1 MRLEYDPQADA
12 VYIYLT
18 DKQYAYGKDLDDQ
31 RRIDYA
37 DDNTPIGI
45 ELLCVSNGVNLSDLP
60 YSQEIGKLLAEKAIK
75 TYQIQDMSKI
85 ETVSENATVLQ
96 VTWAG
101 KEDVYIFEPVKIR
114 PKVNVELNANPER
127 QTKNEKNIFSE
138 TVTR

>member
-18 DKQYAYGKDLDDQ
+18 DKRYAYGKDLDDQ

-37 DDNTPIGI
+37 DDNTPMGI

-60 YSQEIGKLLAEKAIK
+60 HSQEIGKLLAEKAIK

-85 ETVSENATVLQ
+85 ETVSGNATVLQ

-114 PKVNVELNANPER
+114 PKVNVELSANPER
-127 QTKNEKNIFSE
+127 QTKNERNIFSE